1 MQKYGRNAA
10 NMFVRTASFRACD
23 YTPAGELREF
33 ATEADVFAFET
44 ARWEDGTGSSVR
56 FSSRPRATVPAEQLA
71 LEAVGNV
78 VAEDGNE
85 TRVQLSVVEEGIH
98 TRIDAMSSRLDRVL
112 DCAEPPPSQA
122 GDLQL
127 MARLQK
133 LCKVGRMNS
142 LLKEHGIQHEVGL
155 KVADKAALLV
165 QKVPRDRL
173 LEILANPQL
182 TATPKSAPRTS
193 RGSASSVG
201 PVAPP
206 SKRARGAQ
214 ASDARNRSLTEF
226 FGRLAPAPSDAEA
239 SRQQAEGRQQAEPHE
254 AQSAAGAADQDADDA
269 EWEEACAH
277 ALEDLDAREV
287 LKKEADAEEAAE
299 DEDIL
304 NMTTEEKAISAKSV
318 SRTAADS
325 EEETAGDEMLAEP
338 PRKKCR
344 VFKECRMGLP
354 TQVGIDDLFNVAS
367 RSANHLTPAPSDA
380 QPSRQQ
386 AHPLSKI
393 FVGPS
398 VIMGQ

>member
-1 MQKYGRNAA
+1 MAFTVEQHRQRRQMQKYGRNAA

-56 FSSRPRATVPAEQLA
+56 FSSMPRATVPAEQLA
-71 LEAVGNV
+71 MEVVGNA

-85 TRVQLSVVEEGIH
+85 TRVPLSVVEEGIH

-122 GDLQL
+122 GDLQV

-142 LLKEHGIQHEVGL
+142 LLKEHDIHYEVGL

-165 QKVPRDRL
+165 QKLPRDRL

-182 TATPKSAPRTS
+182 TATPKSAPSSS
-193 RGSASSVG
+193 RSSASASVS
-201 PVAPP
+201 VARVCK
-206 SKRARGAQ
+206 KRSAPTSG
-214 ASDARNRSLTEF
+214 ARNMSLTELLPAADHE
-226 FGRLAPAPSDAEA
+226 RAALAAPSDAQA
-239 SRQQAEGRQQAEPHE
+239 SRQQADSQAEPRE
-254 AQSAAGAADQDADDA
+254 AHDA
-269 EWEEACAH
+269 EWDEACTR
-277 ALEDLDAREV
+277 ALDDLDAQEV
-287 LKKEADAEEAAE
+287 LKEEADAAEAAE
-299 DEDIL
+299 NEAIL
-304 NMTTEEKAISAKSV
+304 NMTIEETAISAKSV

-325 EEETAGDEMLAEP
+325 EEDAAEP

-344 VFKECRMGLP
+344 VLKECRMGLP
-354 TQVGIDDLFNVAS
+354 TQVGIDAIFNVAS

>member
-1 MQKYGRNAA
+1 VAKFPQDQVAEAYDAVMSAA
-10 NMFVRTASFRACD
+10 FSDDGIHQDNLEELEADALADAKESINEP
-23 YTPAGELREF
+23 TPAPDL
-33 ATEADVFAFET
+33 
-44 ARWEDGTGSSVR
+44 
-56 FSSRPRATVPAEQLA
+56 FSSSPAP
-71 LEAVGNV
+71 V
-78 VAEDGNE
+78 
-85 TRVQLSVVEEGIH
+85 
-98 TRIDAMSSRLDRVL
+98 
-112 DCAEPPPSQA
+112 
-122 GDLQL
+122 
-127 MARLQK
+127 
-133 LCKVGRMNS
+133 
-142 LLKEHGIQHEVGL
+142 
-155 KVADKAALLV
+155 
-165 QKVPRDRL
+165 
-173 LEILANPQL
+173 
-182 TATPKSAPRTS
+182 
-193 RGSASSVG
+193 ASST
-201 PVAPP
+201 VA
-206 SKRARGAQ
+206 
-214 ASDARNRSLTEF
+214 
-226 FGRLAPAPSDAEA
+226 
-239 SRQQAEGRQQAEPHE
+239 
-254 AQSAAGAADQDADDA
+254 SAAGAADQDADDA

-344 VFKECRMGLP
+344 VLKECRMGLP
-354 TQVGIDDLFNVAS
+354 TQVGIDAIFNVAS